1 MKTKRKEKLTLKSK
15 EAILDQLD
23 QNLNKGNENIN
34 ENRSDNQGYN
44 QEKTNKNLY
53 FYYLKKTI
61 YILLIIFSFATILSH
76 YFFPVVYTYGND
88 MSPEIKANSLLI
100 GNKLSKIKQDDIV
113 AYYYG
118 NETIVSRV
126 LALPGQLVERDSK
139 GNIKV
144 DGEFK
149 SKDLGINN
157 KDKNKTNYFSIR
169 VPEESIFV
177 LKDNSKILL
186 NDKNKDLFVIKNKQ
200 VISKMFMILW
210 PTNYIKIL

>member
-23 QNLNKGNENIN
+23 QNLNKENENIN

-61 YILLIIFSFATILSH
+61 YSLLIIFSFATILSH
-76 YFFPVVYTYGND
+76 YFFPVLFNYGDD
-88 MSPEIKANSLLI
+88 MAPNIEANSLLI
-100 GNKLSKIKQDDIV
+100 GNKLGNLKQDDIV

-126 LALPGQLVERDSK
+126 LALPGQIVERDQS
-139 GNIKV
+139 GNILV
-144 DGEFK
+144 DGEMK
-149 SKDLGINN
+149 GKDLSLDEGKENI
-157 KDKNKTNYFSIR
+157 KKISIR

-177 LKDNSKILL
+177 MKDNSKLPL
-186 NDKNKDLFVIKNKQ
+186 NDENKDLFIVKNNHI
-200 VISKMFMILW
+200 ISKLFMIFW
-210 PTNYIKIL
+210 PANKIKIL

>member
-61 YILLIIFSFATILSH
+61 YSLLIIFSFATILSH

-88 MSPEIKANSLLI
+88 MSPKIKANTLLI

-144 DGEFK
+144 DGEIK
-149 SKDLGINN
+149 ANDLSPNG
-157 KDKNKTNYFSIR
+157 KDKNNINHFSIR